1 MAKHA
6 TFGKK
11 PFSLAA
17 GSFGRG
23 GELAELIAVLLVLVH
38 LLVRDPLDG
47 QATCLRFVS
56 KAER

>member
-1 MAKHA
+1 
-6 TFGKK
+6 
-11 PFSLAA
+11 
-17 GSFGRG
+17 
-23 GELAELIAVLLVLVH
+23 LAELIAVLLVLVH